1 MKQFLKQNSQAIRKF
16 LLTHTVTSLLGI
28 MVGLAIIGFE
38 GEDDTT
44 GVLSII
50 ASVFTIG
57 FMCFLHYDDMYFI
70 GAKNAISA
78 KGEGVE
84 LDKFRGL
91 KITLLA
97 FSPVVLIGIITII
110 LDLAVNTGN
119 DEATVSFLMIYY
131 AVQGAFLSLW
141 KLRLAVGVAGYVVIT
156 LFPPVIASVL
166 GYIIGSKQKTLRG
179 LLGFKVKPPYDGPIP
194 EKKSRWFK

>member
-91 KITLLA
+91 KIT
-97 FSPVVLIGIITII
+97 
-110 LDLAVNTGN
+110 
-119 DEATVSFLMIYY
+119 VSIF
-131 AVQGAFLSLW
+131 
-141 KLRLAVGVAGYVVIT
+141 AG
-156 LFPPVIASVL
+156 
-166 GYIIGSKQKTLRG
+166 R
-179 LLGFKVKPPYDGPIP
+179 PYRNNYNYPRSCG
-194 EKKSRWFK
+194 EHRQR